1 MVLTRVL
8 AAAKVS
14 LLPVKQEPF
23 AAPKVDKATEI
34 AMKSPNPLEYFDAKL
49 KKVKILKL
57 IKDFDSKFSTL
68 N

>member
-49 KKVKILKL
+49 KKGQNLK
-57 IKDFDSKFSTL
+57 
-68 N
+68 